1 MPGGDLNR
9 LIEARALDD
18 VEAAR
23 LFFGFRRT
31 AIGYQHLAVADADG
45 AGIAA
50 WPEPR
55 RRAGSPGR
63 LLPHPGL
70 DLR

>member
-23 LFFGFRRT
+23 LFFGVPANGSSDTSTSPSRT
-31 AIGYQHLAVADADG
+31 RTVA
-45 AGIAA
+45 AA
-50 WPEPR
+50 
-55 RRAGSPGR
+55 
-63 LLPHPGL
+63 
-70 DLR
+70 